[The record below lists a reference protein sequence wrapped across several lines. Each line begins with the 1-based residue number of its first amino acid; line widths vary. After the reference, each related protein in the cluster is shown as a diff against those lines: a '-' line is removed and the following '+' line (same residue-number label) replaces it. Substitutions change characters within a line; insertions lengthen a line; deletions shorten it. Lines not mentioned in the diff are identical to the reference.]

1 MESEIQTIVD
11 GLLTHRPIDN
21 LNRRYLGYLKHI
33 KKYEAVIIYDI
44 GSAWGAYSKYCN
56 LLYPEAKTFLFEADD
71 YYRLNYNG
79 LDYNLVCL
87 GEEDDKEVKFYNNSA
102 NENNPEVHS
111 CFKSIVLK
119 DDFILLKTKKLD
131 TLVLEKNLPIP
142 DLVKISCSG
151 SELDIIKGGLET
163 IKFCNYLIV
172 RIQNY
177 ELFEGAPVADVVGPY
192 ILGLGFTLEQVLDSF
207 GNRIVDYVFKNKNI

>member
-11 GLLTHRPIDN
+11 NLLTHRPIDN

-33 KKYEAVIIYDI
+33 KKYEAVNIFDI

-56 LLYPEAKTFLFEADD
+56 LLYPDAKTYLFEADSF
-71 YYRLNYNG
+71 YESKYSNMNYNI
-79 LDYNLVCL
+79 VCL

-111 CFKSIVLK
+111 CYKSVVLK

-131 TLVLEKNLPIP
+131 TLVIEKNLPIP
-142 DLVKISCSG
+142 DIVKISCNG

-163 IKFCNYLIV
+163 IKFCTYLIV
-172 RIQNY
+172 KIQNY
-177 ELFEGAPVADVVGPY
+177 ELFEGAPVADVIGPY
-192 ILGLGFTLEQVLDSF
+192 ILGLGFTLEQVLDCY